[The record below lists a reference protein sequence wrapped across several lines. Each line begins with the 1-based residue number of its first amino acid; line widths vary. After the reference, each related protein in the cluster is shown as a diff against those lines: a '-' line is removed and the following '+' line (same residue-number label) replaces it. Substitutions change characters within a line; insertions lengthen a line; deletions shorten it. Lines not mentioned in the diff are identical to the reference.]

1 MWTGVILIRYFRLL
15 ERVVKRGTSEEVVC
29 IIFCK
34 GWDLPLIRS
43 VSPPTL
49 HGLRATLRTWAKK
62 RGVPDLV
69 AEAVLAHESSDS
81 YKGAYQRW
89 NMLEL
94 RAQLMQAYGDHAT
107 GELVEGWEWIEP
119 AAQAKLDAERRRTEK
134 AERRAEEAER
144 RAVQA
149 ERRAVRE
156 EQRGDRLEV
165 ELAEVRREVG
175 KTNELVQRLVEQVAA
190 GGFGLKSGES
200 VAVKSP

>member
-1 MWTGVILIRYFRLL
+1 
-15 ERVVKRGTSEEVVC
+15 
-29 IIFCK
+29 
-34 GWDLPLIRS
+34 
-43 VSPPTL
+43 
-49 HGLRATLRTWAKK
+49 
-62 RGVPDLV
+62 
-69 AEAVLAHESSDS
+69 
-81 YKGAYQRW
+81 
-89 NMLEL
+89 
-94 RAQLMQAYGDHAT
+94 MQAYGDHAT

-144 RAVQA
+144 RAVEA

-175 KTNELVQRLVEQVAA
+175 KNNELVQRLVEQVAA